1 MNSAK
6 TYYPTAMRTFMPIL
20 QHNYRLNRLQ
30 QVYDNFLDHFPP
42 QVADELVQ
50 EFSETSVKD
59 NTTQN
64 NQVSNLLV

>member
-1 MNSAK
+1 
-6 TYYPTAMRTFMPIL
+6 MPIL